1 MEPQRS
7 EIIKQ
12 AAIAGGN
19 AIKASTLDIVH
30 HKDARDPHNFVTK
43 ADLASEKA
51 IIDIISHNFPKDH
64 ILSEEGSELEKLLK
78 AKHLWVIDPL
88 DGTNNFKHQR
98 RCSCVSIAYV
108 EDGITLLAAVYDFYH
123 EELYFAQKGKGAFL
137 NNKPIQVSKETKLS
151 QSVIATDNAADEQSY
166 RKNLESILSLKPIPW
181 TTMMGSGVMG
191 QCSLASG
198 KVDLFFNAY
207 IYPWDHAAAFLI
219 IEEAGGIVRD
229 WEGKKAHFTTKGS
242 ISGNKVLVDAFITHL
257 KEQALKDE
265 KKYEKIEKKE

>member
-19 AIKASTLDIVH
+19 AINASTLDIVQ
-30 HKDARDPHNFVTK
+30 HKGKDPHNFVTK

-51 IIDIISHNFPKDH
+51 IIDIITTNFPKDH

-78 AKHLWVIDPL
+78 AKHLWIIDPL

-98 RCSCVSIAYV
+98 RCSAVSIAYV
-108 EDGITLLAAVYDFYH
+108 ENGATQIGAVYDFYH
-123 EELYFAQKGKGAFL
+123 EELYFAPKGKGAYL
-137 NNKPIQVSKETKLS
+137 NNKPIQVSKESKLS
-151 QSVIATDNAADEQSY
+151 HSVIATDNAADEESF
-166 RKNLESILSLKPIPW
+166 RKNINSIMSLKPIPW
-181 TTMMGSGVMG
+181 ITLMGSGVLG
-191 QCSLASG
+191 LCSVASG
-198 KVDLFFNAY
+198 KVDLLVNAHMF
-207 IYPWDHAAAFLI
+207 PWDHAAAFLI

-229 WEGKKAHFTTKGS
+229 WDGKKAHFATKGS
-242 ISGNKVLVDAFITHL
+242 ISGNKTLAEAFLTHL

-265 KKYEKIEKKE
+265 KKYEKIAGKE